1 VAVGL
6 VVLEH
11 ASDLLPGG
19 YIGVDVFFVISG
31 FVITRLLLN
40 EFQTT
45 GRISLSEFYN
55 RRVRRLI
62 PALTVVV
69 VSTLVLS
76 SVILSPGLEQ
86 NKAAWT
92 ALSSIFFV
100 ANIRYALEGGYF
112 FLDAD
117 PFRHLWSLAVE
128 EQFYLVFPLA
138 LIAVFRAAKKFQ
150 VSCPKL
156 LAVVMGAVLV
166 ISLIASELFA
176 KGVQVP
182 LSTRLSF
189 FGTPFR
195 LWELVVGGLVAV
207 AIDGRSFLIRLPI
220 RVFGQFIAWTA
231 ILVPATTYGPF
242 TIFPGFS
249 AVPPVAGAALLILL
263 GTSRNDDG
271 NILKS
276 RPLMFLGD
284 ISYGLYLWHWPLI
297 VFANRLFPQ
306 TSIAPALAVVVAIVV
321 SERQLT
327 WLENPFRREAHS
339 TAKRPVWLFFL
350 SAIGVSVGC
359 AALLAGSQWGYGINK
374 SEQFERLPT
383 AANDCTLRDGEN
395 IRPDICRQERQ
406 SDVRVLLIGDSQAA
420 ALSEAVLTV
429 AEEIGASY
437 EILYG
442 NSCPLH
448 ARPNEIR
455 PDCGLIQEEFA
466 SLISSFR
473 PTVVLVANAS
483 DLYVTRGGFG
493 KPDAQIRRAD
503 GSLPSNYEEAL
514 DNWLDGVV
522 EAIESVSSSRTPVI
536 YVQMVPVAAVHSDS
550 VLSRSSKVRPF
561 ALSEGFDRN
570 SIITAEKE
578 ALSDFA
584 NITLF
589 DPASVLC
596 PGDKCALFQEGRPI
610 YADRYHLN
618 TRGALLLSPSLRD
631 LVLSLTN
638 E

>member
-1 VAVGL
+1 MAVGL

-138 LIAVFRAAKKFQ
+138 LVAVFRAAKKFRI
-150 VSCPKL
+150 SCPKL
-156 LAVVMGAVLV
+156 LAVVMGAVLFT
-166 ISLIASELFA
+166 SLIASDLFA
-176 KGVQVP
+176 KGIQVP

-207 AIDGRSFLIRLPI
+207 AVDGRSFVIRLPI
-220 RVFGQFIAWTA
+220 RILGQVIAWTA

-306 TSIAPALAVVVAIVV
+306 TSIAPALAVVVAIIV

-327 WLENPFRREAHS
+327 WLENPFRKETHS
-339 TAKRPVWLFFL
+339 TARRPVRLFFM
-350 SAIGVSVGC
+350 SAVGVSVCC

-383 AANDCTLRDGEN
+383 AVNDCTLRDGEDN
-395 IRPDICRQERQ
+395 RPDICRQERQ
-406 SDVRVLLIGDSQAA
+406 SDIRVLLIGDSQAA
-420 ALSEAVLTV
+420 ALSEAVLTL
-429 AEEIGASY
+429 AQEIGASH
-437 EILYG
+437 EILFG
-442 NSCPLH
+442 NSCPFH
-448 ARPNEIR
+448 ERPNEIR
-455 PDCGLIQEEFA
+455 PDCDLIQEEFA
-466 SLISSFR
+466 SSISSFR

-493 KPDAQIRRAD
+493 KPDTQIRRAD

-514 DNWLDGVV
+514 ENWLDGIV
-522 EAIESVSSSRTPVI
+522 AALESVSSSRTPII
-536 YVQMVPVAAVHSDS
+536 YVQMVPVATIHSDS
-550 VLSRSSKVRPF
+550 VLSRSSRVKPF

-570 SIITAEKE
+570 SIVAAERK
-578 ALSDFA
+578 ALSGIP

-596 PGDKCALFQEGRPI
+596 PGDKCALFREGRPI

-631 LVLSLTN
+631 LVVSLTN

>member
-1 VAVGL
+1 MAVGL

-138 LIAVFRAAKKFQ
+138 LAAVFRAAKKFRI
-150 VSCPKL
+150 SCPKL
-156 LAVVMGAVLV
+156 LAVVMGAVLFT
-166 ISLIASELFA
+166 SLIASDLFA
-176 KGVQVP
+176 KGIQVP

-207 AIDGRSFLIRLPI
+207 AVDGRSFVIRLPI
-220 RVFGQFIAWTA
+220 RILGQVIAWTA

-306 TSIAPALAVVVAIVV
+306 TSIAPSLAVVVAIIV

-327 WLENPFRREAHS
+327 WLENPFRKETHS
-339 TAKRPVWLFFL
+339 TARHPVRLFFM
-350 SAIGVSVGC
+350 SAVGVSVCC

-383 AANDCTLRDGEN
+383 AANDCTLRDGEES
-395 IRPDICRQERQ
+395 RPDICRQERQ
-406 SDVRVLLIGDSQAA
+406 SDIRVLLIGDSQAA
-420 ALSEAVLTV
+420 ALSEAVLTL
-429 AEEIGASY
+429 AQEIGASH
-437 EILYG
+437 EILFG
-442 NSCPLH
+442 NSCPFH

-455 PDCGLIQEEFA
+455 PDCDSIQEKFA
-466 SLISSFR
+466 SSISSFR

-493 KPDAQIRRAD
+493 KPDTQIRRAD

-514 DNWLDGVV
+514 ENWLDGVV
-522 EAIESVSSSRTPVI
+522 EVLESVSSSRTPII
-536 YVQMVPVAAVHSDS
+536 YVQMVPVAKIHSDS
-550 VLSRSSKVRPF
+550 VLSRSSRVRPF

-570 SIITAEKE
+570 SIVAAERE
-578 ALSDFA
+578 ALNGIA

-596 PGDKCALFQEGRPI
+596 PGDKCALFREGRPI

-631 LVLSLTN
+631 LVVSLTN

>member
-1 VAVGL
+1 MAVGL

-31 FVITRLLLN
+31 FVITRLILS

-45 GRISLSEFYN
+45 GRISLSEFYK
-55 RRVRRLI
+55 RRIRRLV
-62 PALTVVV
+62 PALTFVL

-76 SVILSPGLEQ
+76 SLILSPGLEQ

-92 ALSSIFFV
+92 ALSSIFFI

-128 EQFYLVFPLA
+128 EQFYLVLPLA
-138 LIAVFRAAKKFQ
+138 VAGVFQAAKRFRI
-150 VSCPKL
+150 SFLRL
-156 LAVVMGAVLV
+156 LAVLMGGILV
-166 ISLIASELFA
+166 TSLVASDFFA
-176 KGVQVP
+176 QGVQVP

-195 LWELVVGGLVAV
+195 LWELLIGGLVAV
-207 AIDGRSFLIRLPI
+207 VVDGRSPVIHLPI
-220 RVFGQFIAWTA
+220 RILGQFIGWTA
-231 ILVPATTYGPF
+231 ILVPATRYGPF

-263 GTSRNDDG
+263 GTSRSDDG
-271 NILKS
+271 NILKL
-276 RPLMFLGD
+276 RPLIFLGD

-297 VFANRLFPQ
+297 VFADRLFPQ
-306 TSIAPALAVVVAIVV
+306 ASIAPALAVVVAIVIA
-321 SERQLT
+321 ERQLT
-327 WLENPFRREAHS
+327 WLENPFRRETYSIAR
-339 TAKRPVWLFFL
+339 RPARLFFL
-350 SAIGVSVGC
+350 SAIGVSMCC

-383 AANDCTLRDGEN
+383 TASDCTFRDGEN
-395 IRPDICRQERQ
+395 NPPEICHQERS
-406 SDVRVLLIGDSQAA
+406 SDVRILLVGDSQAA
-420 ALSEAVLTV
+420 ALSEAVLDL
-429 AEEIGASY
+429 AHEIGASY
-437 EILYG
+437 QILYG
-442 NSCPLH
+442 NSCPFH

-455 PDCGLIQEEFA
+455 PDCDLIQDEFA
-466 SLISSFR
+466 SLMSSFR
-473 PTVVLVANAS
+473 PTIVMVANAS

-493 KPDAQIRRAD
+493 KPDTQIRRAD

-514 DNWLDGVV
+514 KNWVGGLA
-522 EAIESVSSSRTPVI
+522 EALKKVSLSHTPVL
-536 YVQMVPVAAVHSDS
+536 YVQMVPVATNHSDS
-550 VLSRSSKVRPF
+550 VLSRSSKDRFF
-561 ALSEGFDRN
+561 ALSDGFDRN
-570 SIITAEKE
+570 SIIAAEKE
-578 ALSDFA
+578 ALRNIA

-589 DPASVLC
+589 DPASILC
-596 PGDKCALFQEGRPI
+596 PGDDCALTREGRPI

-618 TRGALLLSPSLRD
+618 PRGALLLSPSLRD
-631 LVLSLTN
+631 LVLNLTN
-638 E
+638 G